1 MKFENIST
9 MNWENAFRG
18 LRNPLESWSKSDS
31 GFTSEK
37 AYLGQKDL
45 DLAVRMVKA
54 GTSDRKFLRQIM
66 VSMDITAPLYWWKE
80 MDTYK
85 VGTVANSTSTMH
97 KLATTP
103 ITIDCFEIDDYEPKL
118 IFEEGIDDSGDTPWD
133 YHISVED
140 VVGEKE
146 DNVY

>member
-9 MNWENAFRG
+9 INWQNAFRG

-66 VSMDITAPLYWWKE
+66 VSMDITAPLYWQF
-80 MDTYK
+80 
-85 VGTVANSTSTMH
+85 SF
-97 KLATTP
+97 
-103 ITIDCFEIDDYEPKL
+103 CQ
-118 IFEEGIDDSGDTPWD
+118 
-133 YHISVED
+133 
-140 VVGEKE
+140 
-146 DNVY
+146 